1 MNDEHGLPIDAVT
14 TGEWP
19 GKKGSIDIVMQDQ
32 EETNLLAFCISGE
45 EMTDVD
51 ALDRAFDIA
60 DNASLAPDYIYI
72 FSRGSFTEELK
83 EEAEKT
89 GGVTLIGIDDL

>member
-1 MNDEHGLPIDAVT
+1 M
-14 TGEWP
+14 
-19 GKKGSIDIVMQDQ
+19 
-32 EETNLLAFCISGE
+32 
-45 EMTDVD
+45 D

-60 DNASLAPDYIYI
+60 ENASLAPDYIYI
-72 FSRGSFTEELK
+72 FSRGSFTPELR